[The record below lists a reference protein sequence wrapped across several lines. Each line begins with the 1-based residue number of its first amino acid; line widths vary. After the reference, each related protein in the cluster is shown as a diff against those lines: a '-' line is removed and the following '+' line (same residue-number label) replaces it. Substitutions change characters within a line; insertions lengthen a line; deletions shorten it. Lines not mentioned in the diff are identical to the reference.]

1 MGAGTG
7 GRLTSKHLARGSAN
21 KSGEKEAGLS
31 IRCSS
36 SLERTFG
43 GMLRAFGDTAAKAV

>member
-7 GRLTSKHLARGSAN
+7 GRLSSKHLARGSAN

-31 IRCSS
+31 IRYPS
-36 SLERTFG
+36 SLERALGACCVFG
-43 GMLRAFGDTAAKAV
+43 NATAKAA